1 MITLQEMSQSEL
13 LISIA
18 AFALLVPNAPREQL
32 DTRFPNALVGS
43 QKDACDSSHGHFLQW
58 KNDDAAFV
66 SFGAVCWQPTGHYRS
81 YGAGWTAFGAVLR
94 PVGPPLGL
102 YVGNLQVITGPM
114 GPVGPPLGL
123 C

>member
-43 QKDACDSSHGHFLQW
+43 KKDACDSSHGHFLQW
-58 KNDDAAFV
+58 KNDDAMLATYRSLEV
-66 SFGAVCWQPTGHYRS
+66 LYEASYEACWTAFGAVCWQPTGHY
-81 YGAGWTAFGAVLR
+81 
-94 PVGPPLGL
+94 
-102 YVGNLQVITGPM
+102 
-114 GPVGPPLGL
+114 
-123 C
+123 